1 VVSNSAQLGRISW
14 PAAISIVTLIAALLI
29 AFIFYRTE
37 TWPMRAAHGSVAET
51 ERVARELRNAF
62 TDVAHLQPR
71 ISINNRVYLE
81 QTTQTGELSLISRRV
96 EVEHEFENSWAG
108 SSKRLKLHGTF
119 NVRAGFDLRQN
130 VSIDVRPDAIVIQLP
145 HAQILGVEQEAVEV
159 LELENGYW
167 NRISSSDVQGELATL
182 PQLARARAEQA
193 SLPAEAEQALRQQI
207 EARVHV
213 SQPIRLSFG
222 PVAPSQ

>member
-1 VVSNSAQLGRISW
+1 MPKSEHSARISW
-14 PAAISIVTLIAALLI
+14 PVALTLAVLIVAGLI

-51 ERVARELRNAF
+51 ERVARELGKAF
-62 TDVAHLQPR
+62 SDVAHLQPR
-71 ISINNRVYLE
+71 VTINNRVYLE
-81 QTTQTGELSLISRRV
+81 QTTQTSELSLISRRV
-96 EVEHEFENSWAG
+96 EVEHEFENTWAG

-130 VSIDVRPDAIVIQLP
+130 VAIDVRPEEIVIQVP
-145 HAQILGVEQEAVEV
+145 HAQILGLEQEAVEV

-167 NRISSSDVQGELATL
+167 NRISSTDVQAELATL
-182 PQLARARAEQA
+182 PQQAREQAEQA
-193 SLPAEAEQALRQQI
+193 NLPAQAEQALRQQI

-213 SQPIRLSFG
+213 SEPVRVNFG
-222 PVAPSQ
+222 VVATPQ